1 MKNDGHIFRKEYS
14 HANAYSECMLNDISI
29 FKIVKLKTGY
39 SDECFVHLLDPLLA
53 L

>member
-1 MKNDGHIFRKEYS
+1 MRMLTASASLIFL
-14 HANAYSECMLNDISI
+14 LNDISI

>member
-1 MKNDGHIFRKEYS
+1 MRMLTASASLIFL
-14 HANAYSECMLNDISI
+14 LNDISI

-39 SDECFVHLLDPLLA
+39 SDECFLHLLDPLLA

>member
-1 MKNDGHIFRKEYS
+1 MRMLTASASLIF
-14 HANAYSECMLNDISI
+14 LLDDISI

>member
-1 MKNDGHIFRKEYS
+1 MRMLTASASLIFL
-14 HANAYSECMLNDISI
+14 LNDISI

-39 SDECFVHLLDPLLA
+39 GDECFVHLLDPLLA